1 MKSAIKSPSSSYFTV
16 DIVGMYTGVDLQL
29 AEWDKVGD
37 HPALGEVSVKR
48 VVRIISVH
56 ERIHL
61 KEIRYLL

>member
-1 MKSAIKSPSSSYFTV
+1 
-16 DIVGMYTGVDLQL
+16 MYTGVDLQL